1 MSTVD
6 GANIGRAFC
15 EHHLLMRCSA
25 CSACSCCWLIST
37 SPCESFLVP
46 SPPRNSRPLTLYV
59 PWSANGLDVLA
70 RHTYSHTE
78 AAVSKA

>member
-1 MSTVD
+1 MRPQRTTISSVACPSAGNSAALLTP
-6 GANIGRAFC
+6 RA
-15 EHHLLMRCSA
+15 M
-25 CSACSCCWLIST
+25 IST